1 MKSVGIRLVIL
12 GVAAYMFPLAA
23 YGQMDSSAVLISSA
37 QTGQS
42 QPGQPASEQ
51 ITPASEQD
59 SGQNSAENRQV
70 VRDRM
75 FLRNA
80 TESGIAVEKFS
91 QLAAEKSTSDDVRA
105 FAQKMVDD
113 HTKLNAD
120 LGRVADSLG
129 IMLPKEPNKADKAE
143 YSKLQALSGS
153 DFDNA
158 YLALMV
164 REHHRALR
172 EFRME
177 SNTVNDAA
185 LRDAV
190 DGGKHT
196 IHEHLVEVNKLAHE
210 KGVPIPEHVRKPESP
225 APPPATPPSI

>member
-1 MKSVGIRLVIL
+1 MKFARTYVL
-12 GVAAYMFPLAA
+12 MFGATTCFLPAVVL
-23 YGQMDSSAVLISSA
+23 GQMDSSAVLISSA
-37 QTGQS
+37 QTS

-51 ITPASEQD
+51 ITSPSEQD
-59 SGQNSAENRQV
+59 SGENSAENRQM

-75 FLRNA
+75 FLRGA
-80 TESGIAVEKFS
+80 AESGIAVVKFS
-91 QLAAEKSTSDDVRA
+91 QLALEKSPSEDVKT
-105 FAQKMVDD
+105 FARSLVDD

-120 LGRVADSLG
+120 MGKVADSLG
-129 IMLPKEPNKADKAE
+129 VMLPKDMNKADKAE
-143 YSKLQALSGS
+143 YSKLQGLSGN

-164 REHHRALR
+164 RDHHRAMR

-190 DGGKHT
+190 DNGKHT

-210 KGVPIPEHVRKPESP
+210 KGVAMPEHVHKPEPP

>member
-1 MKSVGIRLVIL
+1 MKFVRMHVLMVGIAVSLFP
-12 GVAAYMFPLAA
+12 AAAFC
-23 YGQMDSSAVLISSA
+23 QMDSSAILISSA
-37 QTGQS
+37 QTN

-51 ITPASEQD
+51 ITPPSEQD
-59 SGQNSAENRQV
+59 SGQNSAESRQV

-75 FLRNA
+75 FLRGA
-80 TESGIAVEKFS
+80 AESGIAVVKFS
-91 QLAAEKSTSDDVRA
+91 QLALERSPSDDVKV
-105 FAQKMVDD
+105 FARTIVDD

-129 IMLPKEPNKADKAE
+129 VMLPKEMNKADKAE
-143 YSKLQALSGS
+143 YGKLQGLSGS

-164 REHHRALR
+164 RDHHRAMR

-177 SNTVNDAA
+177 SNTVNDAT

-190 DGGKHT
+190 DSGKHT
-196 IHEHLVEVNKLAHE
+196 IHEHLVEVNKLARE
-210 KGVPIPEHVRKPESP
+210 KNVPLSEHVSKPEPP
-225 APPPATPPSI
+225 APPPSTPPSI